1 MISWNQKKIINELQQ
16 YSRWKKIEVLGTTE
30 ITEII
35 TEMCNDDGP
44 LIENRDI
51 DASHRLFKKSK
62 YTDNPVPEWTI
73 VNLVNRQFAK
83 DLL

>member
-1 MISWNQKKIINELQQ
+1 
-16 YSRWKKIEVLGTTE
+16 
-30 ITEII
+30 
-35 TEMCNDDGP
+35 MCNGDGP

>member
-1 MISWNQKKIINELQQ
+1 
-16 YSRWKKIEVLGTTE
+16 
-30 ITEII
+30 
-35 TEMCNDDGP
+35 MCNDDGP

-51 DASHRLFKKSK
+51 DASHRLFKTSK